1 MRRVV
6 KLDEL
11 IFKAIQNLKESEK
24 KEVMKSIEFLRIK
37 EDNTSIDYVNR
48 RTEQAIMAKKRGE
61 RFISLEELQKD
72 CANLTNLKRS
82 QIYETYQPIN
92 Q

>member
-1 MRRVV
+1 MARVV

-24 KEVMKSIEFLRIK
+24 KEVMKFIEFLRMK
-37 EDNTSIDYVNR
+37 EDNNFIDYVNR
-48 RTEQAIMAKKRGE
+48 RTEQAIAAKKRGE

-72 CANLTNLKRS
+72 YTNLTNLKRR
-82 QIYETYQPIN
+82 QIYENYQPIN